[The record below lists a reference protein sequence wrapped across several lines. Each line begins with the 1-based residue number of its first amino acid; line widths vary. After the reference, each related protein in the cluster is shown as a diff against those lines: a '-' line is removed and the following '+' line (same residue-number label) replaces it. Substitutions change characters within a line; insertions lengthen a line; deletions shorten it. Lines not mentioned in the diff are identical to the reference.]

1 VGRFGFHR
9 ACRQD
14 QPLPGAAVL
23 QGGRSCA
30 RRMEQVQ
37 VAEEN
42 ILAAL
47 RRVVDPELG
56 RDIVSLGFV
65 KGLTVADGKVSFT
78 LELTTPACPLRDVL
92 KSQAEK
98 AALSVPGVKEVE
110 VQISANTARFAGAQR
125 QRAIPG
131 VSHVIAVASGKGGV
145 GKSTISVNLAV
156 ALAMLGAKVGL
167 LDADVY
173 GPSIPKMMGLTEQP
187 VAKEGRVIPLE
198 RFGVKVM
205 SLGLV
210 VRDAALIWRGPLLAR
225 AVEQLLRDVEW
236 GELDYLIVDL
246 PPGTGDVPLTLAQ
259 SVPVSGVVIVATPQQ
274 VALQVAAKAAAM
286 FSKMGVPILGV
297 VDNMNM
303 FICPHCGKESKI
315 FDAGLGQIEEMGLD
329 LLGSVPLDGMI
340 VKDGD
345 EGTPTVWAHPES
357 PQAGAFRSLAQAVAA
372 RMSVVSA
379 AAHSPTA

>member
-1 VGRFGFHR
+1 VEAG
-9 ACRQD
+9 
-14 QPLPGAAVL
+14 
-23 QGGRSCA
+23 
-30 RRMEQVQ
+30 EQQ
-37 VAEEN
+37 

-47 RRVVDPELG
+47 GRVVDPELG

-65 KGLTVADGKVSFT
+65 KGLTIADGKVSFT

-92 KSQAEK
+92 KYEAEK
-98 AALSVPGVKEVE
+98 AVLSVPGVKEVE
-110 VQISANTARFAGAQR
+110 VQISANTARFAGLQR
-125 QRAIPG
+125 QRAIAG

-187 VAKEGRVIPLE
+187 GAREGRVIPLE

-225 AVEQLLRDVEW
+225 AVEQMLRDVDW

-246 PPGTGDVPLTLAQ
+246 PPGTGDVPLTLSQ

-303 FICPHCGKESKI
+303 FICPHCGKQSKI
-315 FDAGLGQIEEMGLD
+315 FDAGAGDIEQMGLD
-329 LLGSVPLDGMI
+329 LLGSVPLDGTI

-357 PQAGAFRSLAQAVAA
+357 PQAAAFRFLAQAVAA

-379 AAHSPTA
+379 SAHSATA